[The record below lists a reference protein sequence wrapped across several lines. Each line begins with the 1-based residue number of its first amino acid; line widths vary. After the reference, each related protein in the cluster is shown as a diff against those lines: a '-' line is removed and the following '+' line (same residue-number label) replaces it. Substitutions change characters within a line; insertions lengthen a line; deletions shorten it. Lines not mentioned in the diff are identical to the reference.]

1 MRCPPEKRPLFM
13 RNAAANDSEVTAI
26 VTEANINEKMEYVPG
41 PEANSTTA
49 STYDESLFKA
59 LYQTFKRR
67 IWGSGIL
74 LLVSGS

>member
-1 MRCPPEKRPLFM
+1 MRDT
-13 RNAAANDSEVTAI
+13 AANDSGIAAV
-26 VTEANINEKMEYVPG
+26 VTEANVDEKLEYTSG
-41 PEANSTTA
+41 PEASSTTP